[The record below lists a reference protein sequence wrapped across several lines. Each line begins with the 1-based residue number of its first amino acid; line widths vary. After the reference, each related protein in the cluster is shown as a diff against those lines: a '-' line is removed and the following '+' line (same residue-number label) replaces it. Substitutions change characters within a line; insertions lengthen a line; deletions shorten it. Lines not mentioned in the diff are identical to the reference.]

1 MTMTWPLWDKSEST
15 QDRRSWKW
23 SKLRV
28 CLDAMQG
35 LGCGLCVETPPG
47 PPSTVRGGEDTES
60 RQRVQASPALDT
72 GSKPCLHLLLGCEPH
87 SETHWLLSSVVRV
100 TSTFSRDRVVLSGWL
115 STSSS
120 GSRPAGLLKA
130 LCPRRPQ
137 DGPGPGQ
144 TLAPHAPGLVASG
157 SNTPRQ
163 CECSA
168 GLAALRDMTRPS
180 ELGLCHQTVQRQ
192 QSTLPP
198 GRHCTRHEPGTCPR
212 ALAPHHDLSV

>member
-1 MTMTWPLWDKSEST
+1 M
-15 QDRRSWKW
+15 
-23 SKLRV
+23 
-28 CLDAMQG
+28 
-35 LGCGLCVETPPG
+35 ETPPG

-100 TSTFSRDRVVLSGWL
+100 TSTFSRDRVVLSGSL

-120 GSRPAGLLKA
+120 GSRPAGCSKPYA
-130 LCPRRPQ
+130 PVRPQ
-137 DGPGPGQ
+137 DGARARADPGS
-144 TLAPHAPGLVASG
+144 TRPGLVASG

-168 GLAALRDMTRPS
+168 GLAALRDMTPLR
-180 ELGLCHQTVQRQ
+180 LGLCHQNGTETAEHPTPLADTAHAT
-192 QSTLPP
+192 SLGPA
-198 GRHCTRHEPGTCPR
+198 HEHLHR
-212 ALAPHHDLSV
+212 IMI